1 MPVLPYV
8 ATVHRPGLPDVPL
21 GFAFGHQAEH
31 ASWSLREDLTSTQH
45 VPGTT
50 VTWGRTP
57 DGVNPQEPVPTGPPV
72 VADLL
77 AQEDHDLP
85 MGHNFP
91 DVFSRLKAQEG
102 CEEAARIHA
111 AACRWLD
118 YLAEAETD
126 VSSR

>member
-8 ATVHRPGLPDVPL
+8 ATVHRPGLPDVHL

-57 DGVNPQEPVPTGPPV
+57 DGVNPQEPVRPGRPWWPTCWPRRT
-72 VADLL
+72 
-77 AQEDHDLP
+77 
-85 MGHNFP
+85 M
-91 DVFSRLKAQEG
+91 
-102 CEEAARIHA
+102 I
-111 AACRWLD
+111 CRW
-118 YLAEAETD
+118 ATT
-126 VSSR
+126 SRTCSRV